1 MKHFFVSQQSE
12 AYSQWMEAFPTAVLV
27 SNIERCQWDDA
38 GFIWLLD
45 SFPNALS
52 LVGAIKAQAI
62 PVVVMSLTPSVAD
75 SIRFFEAGASGYCHA
90 LANPAMLHHVVES
103 VQAGGVWIGAEL
115 MQQMVHRIAQ
125 NDAQSSR
132 HHVSLALLTP
142 KEKQVAQLVAQGL
155 TNKEV
160 AKELAIT
167 DRTVKAHLASTF
179 EKLHVRDRLQLT
191 LLIRS

>member
-1 MKHFFVSQQSE
+1 MQHQFISHQSD
-12 AYSQWMEAFPTAVLV
+12 AFAQWLQAFPAAKLVWDAAGLSWDETGFVWVL
-27 SNIERCQWDDA
+27 DD
-38 GFIWLLD
+38 
-45 SFPNALS
+45 FPHAES
-52 LVGAIKAQAI
+52 LVGKIKARAL

-90 LANPAMLHHVVES
+90 LANPAMLHQVVES
-103 VQAGGVWIGAEL
+103 VQAGGIWIGAEL

-125 NDAQSSR
+125 NDAKSSR